1 MLAMDKMI
9 RRSTDVIAS
18 EMDDEL
24 VMMSMENNAYY
35 GLNSVGR
42 RVWELLET
50 EQTLLSLCGQLMEK
64 YDVDEA
70 ACQRDVSALVMK
82 LEKAGLVTVV

>member
-1 MLAMDKMI
+1 MLTADKKI

-70 ACQRDVSALVMK
+70 ACQRDVSALVRQ
-82 LEKAGLVTVV
+82 LEKAGLVTVA

>member
-1 MLAMDKMI
+1 MLTADKKI

-82 LEKAGLVTVV
+82 LEKAGLVTVA

>member
-1 MLAMDKMI
+1 MLAADKMI

-82 LEKAGLVTVV
+82 LEKAGLVTVA